1 MNFNNKGEIK
11 TFINLK
17 EIKAFPYLSI
27 YYKILLNY

>member
-1 MNFNNKGEIK
+1 VSFNNKREFK
-11 TFINLK
+11 TSISLK